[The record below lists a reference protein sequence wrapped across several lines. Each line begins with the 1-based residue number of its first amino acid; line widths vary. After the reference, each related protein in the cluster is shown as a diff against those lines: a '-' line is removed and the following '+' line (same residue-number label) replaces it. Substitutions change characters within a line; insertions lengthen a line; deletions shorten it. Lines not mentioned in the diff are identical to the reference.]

1 MRKIII
7 FTVLFLFT
15 FGLVYANDNTTNSD
29 RNSQK
34 KQPVLLRSINP
45 EYPSEARANHLEGDV
60 LLRITI
66 SVEGKVSNVEVAESS
81 GHDILDEAAVNA
93 VSKWRFIPARADNG
107 QTIVSSVDIPI
118 VFRLRD

>member
-34 KQPVLLRSINP
+34 KQPVLLYSINP

-107 QTIVSSVDIPI
+107 QTIVSAVDIPI
-118 VFRLRD
+118 VFRLMG